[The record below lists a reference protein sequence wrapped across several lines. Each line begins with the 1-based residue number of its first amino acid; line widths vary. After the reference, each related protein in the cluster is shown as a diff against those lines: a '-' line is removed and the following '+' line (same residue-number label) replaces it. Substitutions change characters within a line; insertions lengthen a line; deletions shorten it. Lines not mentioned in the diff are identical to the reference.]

1 MASVYRQKNDLVVI
15 DFIAPDGARKYLRVG
30 RLALDSAKSIATR
43 VEQIV
48 EARTLGEPV
57 GRDLAAWIRGLEPR
71 LRDKLAAV
79 GLVAA
84 QERSTLV
91 AFVDAYIARGR
102 KEDGKPAK
110 PNTITVWKR
119 TRRYLCAFFGEDKQ
133 LQAIT
138 KGDVKD
144 FVAFLRTKQLDA
156 IGNTTRKA
164 LGDETIRRTCGHA
177 FQFLQDAV
185 DRELLEKNPFKDAD
199 RATSSGNG
207 RRQQFITRE
216 IANKVLEALPDA
228 QWRLLFALS
237 RFAGLRCPSEHLCLR
252 WQDINLAAGRM
263 IITSPKTEHHEGKES
278 RIVPIFPE
286 LRPYLEEALDLA
298 ANGEEYAITRY
309 RRSNA
314 NLRTALIRFIR
325 RAGLEP
331 WPKLFNNLRS
341 SCQTELEEHFP
352 SHVVCAWLGNSE
364 RIAREHYLQVTDA
377 HFERAI
383 RSGAQGSMAEMGG
396 KDGKAR
402 EPKSRNTAISSTNGR
417 ISTGRGGTRT
427 PDLLGV
433 IQAL

>member
-1 MASVYRQKNDLVVI
+1 MASVYRQRNGLVVI
-15 DFIAPDGARKYLRVG
+15 DFIAPDGARRYLRVG

-48 EARTLGEPV
+48 EARTLGEPF
-57 GRDLAAWIRGLEPR
+57 GRDLAAWVRGLEPR

-79 GLVAA
+79 GLVAT
-84 QERSTLV
+84 QERTTLIG
-91 AFVDAYIARGR
+91 FVDSYIRRGR
-102 KEDGKPAK
+102 REDGKPAK
-110 PNTITVWKR
+110 PNTITIWNR

-138 KGDVKD
+138 KGDAKD
-144 FVAFLRTKQLDA
+144 LVAFLRTEQLDA
-156 IGNTTRKA
+156 AGKVIRRA

-185 DRELLEKNPFKDAD
+185 DRELLERNPFKDSD

-207 RRQQFITRE
+207 RRQHFITRE
-216 IANKVLEALPDA
+216 TANRILEVLPDA

-237 RFAGLRCPSEHLCLR
+237 RFAGLRCPSEHLRLR
-252 WQDINLAAGRM
+252 WRDIDLPAGRM
-263 IITSPKTEHHEGKES
+263 IITSPKTEHHEGKEN

-286 LRPYLEEALDLA
+286 LRPYLEEAHALALD
-298 ANGEEYAITRY
+298 GTEFTITRY
-309 RRSNA
+309 RHSNA
-314 NLRTALIRFIR
+314 NLRTALIRYIR

-341 SCQTELEEHFP
+341 TLQTELEEHFP
-352 SHVVCAWLGNSE
+352 SHVVCSWLGNSE

-383 RSGAQGSMAEMGG
+383 QSGAQGSMAETEGN
-396 KDGKAR
+396 DGNGI
-402 EPKSRNTAISSTNGR
+402 EHKSRNPAGNRDS
-417 ISTGRGGTRT
+417 
-427 PDLLGV
+427 V
-433 IQAL
+433 E